1 MARGQHAVFFAGMD
15 QMSDTQ
21 STAPEVSYQQVAV
34 APPSVPGLETTGG
47 GGLLA
52 MIERLATNPQLNI
65 EVFDRLLAARR
76 QEEDRAA
83 ERAFNAAMSIAK
95 GELSPVL
102 KTRDVDFQSAKPG
115 AARTKYKY
123 ESFADVAKVVDPV
136 FAAHGLAYRFAVAQG
151 GELVKVTCIVSHS
164 DGYSER
170 VTVESKVDPGSTGMS
185 MVQALGSA
193 MTYLQRYSLR
203 AAIGL
208 AAGVDDDGKAAGG
221 TSPKIVS
228 EQANELR
235 QLFDE
240 VGRSPAGTLNL
251 IGVADIEDMTVDQ
264 FMRVRAALTLAKT
277 EQRGRKNTPG
287 NDNAPRNS

>member
-1 MARGQHAVFFAGMD
+1 
-15 QMSDTQ
+15 MSDTTQ
-21 STAPEVSYQQVAV
+21 PAAEVPYQLAA
-34 APPSVPGLETTGG
+34 APPSEPQPPLASGG
-47 GGLLA
+47 GGLLV

-65 EVFDRLLAARR
+65 EVFDRLLFARR

-83 ERAFNAAMSIAK
+83 ERAFNLAMSIAK
-95 GELSPVL
+95 GELQPVL
-102 KTRDVDFQSAKPG
+102 KTRDVDYPSKKEG
-115 AARTKYKY
+115 GGRTKYKY

-136 FAAHGLAYRFAVAQG
+136 FAAHGLAYRFAIAQG

-208 AAGVDDDGKAAGG
+208 AAGVDDDGRGAGG
-221 TSPKIVS
+221 TSPRITN
-228 EQANELR
+228 EQASELS
-235 QLFDE
+235 LLIE
-240 VGRSPAGTLNL
+240 ETGRSQATLLKLVGVESVIDMNVDQYTRAKQVLNL
-251 IGVADIEDMTVDQ
+251 
-264 FMRVRAALTLAKT
+264 AKA
-277 EQRGRKNTPG
+277 EQRRKAPAPG
-287 NDNAPRNS
+287 NDNAPAGN